1 MPQVLPID
9 FTLKTDQLLRIPLK
23 QACTVAK
30 KLADGEMNVS
40 YAQVFGRHRPWVE
53 IKAGYEGGVFTLAF
67 GLNEQRDQ
75 VTNLWVVLSPSG
87 KIYSID
93 HEQEGDSGKII
104 HAAHILTKEQFGAI
118 DKFIPQSTEERRIA
132 VRQYFRVEQELPTG
146 GWSGCGAMM
155 DKGRAGP
162 KGLSFPSELGSYRP
176 EFSSEKEAE
185 AVAQKL
191 REYLSDQSNKNSKVK
206 ASEKKAIKKK

>member
-1 MPQVLPID
+1 MSGALPID
-9 FTLKTDQLLRIPLK
+9 FTLKTDQLIRLTLK

-30 KLADGEMNVS
+30 KLADGEMKVS
-40 YAQVFGRHRPWVE
+40 YAQVFGKHRPWVE

-118 DKFIPQSTEERRIA
+118 DKFIPQSTEERRI
-132 VRQYFRVEQELPTG
+132 VVTQYWKIEQELLAG
-146 GWSGCGAMM
+146 GRSGCGAMM

-191 REYLSDQSNKNSKVK
+191 REYLSDQSHKSSVNK
-206 ASEKKAIKKK
+206 KKEIKKK